1 MTESRNDRDSVV
13 CLLTGASRGIGRAT
27 ALLLATQGVELIL
40 LGRPSEALTDTAE
53 SIKRLGGGVSVYT
66 ADLARSEELTSA
78 MDAILAQHGAPSVV
92 INNAGVIHRE
102 LVELTTDSMWD
113 SQLAVNLRAPFLITR
128 AVLPHMKQARRGR
141 LLYVGSIASTVGT
154 ARSAA
159 YCAAKWGLLGFVK
172 SVAEELRD
180 SGAMAMAL
188 LPGSVDTEMLVGS
201 GFAPRLTPEEVAKT
215 LAYFALQ
222 APLSHNG
229 GTVEMF
235 GV

>member
-1 MTESRNDRDSVV
+1 VTEASKATGSVV

-27 ALLLATQGVELIL
+27 ALLLAKRGVELIL
-40 LGRPSEALTDTAE
+40 LGRPSEALCDTAK
-53 SIKRLGGGVSVYT
+53 SIKRVGGEVWLHR
-66 ADLARSEELTSA
+66 ADLAKSEEVTSA
-78 MDAILAQHGAPSVV
+78 MDAIIAQHGTPSIV

-102 LVELTTDSMWD
+102 LVESTTDGMWEA
-113 SQLAVNLRAPFLITR
+113 QLAVNLRAPFLITR
-128 AVLPHMKQARRGR
+128 AVLPLMKQAKKGR
-141 LLYVGSIASTVGT
+141 LLYIGSIASTLGT

-180 SGAMAMAL
+180 TGMMAMAL

-201 GFAPRLTPEEVAKT
+201 GFAPRITPEEVAQS
-215 LAYFALQ
+215 LVYFALE

-229 GTVEMF
+229 AAVEMF